1 MNFTTKKSKLN
12 QAQRDKLVSEWQ
24 HADTLLKSAKAAEY
38 QLRLEIARDLFDA
51 RVESGTENLDLGS
64 GYILKCTKKL
74 NYSLDAKKVEGVLQ
88 SLSSPILADRLVT
101 WKPDLRIS
109 EYKQLPDDDRVKVD
123 TVLTIKQ
130 ATPAVQ
136 LVEPK
141 Q

>member
-12 QAQRDKLVSEWQ
+12 QAQRDKLVSDWQ
-24 HADTLLKSAKAAEY
+24 HADTLLKASKAAEY
-38 QLRLEIARDLFDA
+38 QLRLEIARDLFDG

-74 NYSLDAKKVEGVLQ
+74 NYSLDAKKVQSVLDK
-88 SLSSPILADRLVT
+88 LSSSILAARLVT

-130 ATPAVQ
+130 GTPSV
-136 LVEPK
+136 LLIEPK

>member
-1 MNFTTKKSKLN
+1 MNYTNKKSKLN
-12 QAQRDKLVSEWQ
+12 QAQRDKLVSDWQ
-24 HADTLLKSAKAAEY
+24 HADMLLKASKAAEY

-51 RVESGTENLDLGS
+51 KVESGTENLDLGA
-64 GYILKCTKKL
+64 GYTLKCTKKL
-74 NYSLDAKKVEGVLQ
+74 NYSLDAKRVESVLDQ
-88 SLSSPILADRLVT
+88 LSSPILADRLVS
-101 WKPDLRIS
+101 WKPDLRVS
-109 EYKQLPDDDRVKVD
+109 EYKQLPDDDRTLVD